1 MFEKNLFGLEKNGD
15 IKVWSIQ
22 VYMADHVDHT
32 NSQPL
37 ISIRHGKEGGKL
49 TTKDEWV
56 FVGKQGRT
64 PYEQAVSQAEGRIK
78 KQMDKNY
85 RETKEELT
93 EVPLLPMLASDYN
106 KVGHRIEFPCYGSV
120 KYDGVRCIASK
131 HAGQVF
137 LISRTGQPYSV
148 PHLEEALAE
157 FMHDGELFDGEIYLH
172 GQVLQDITSA
182 TKRTDTQK
190 EIDKVT
196 RDIAKRGHE
205 YRRPSKDGIVNPT
218 LAEELENAELI
229 HRIRPQLQFFIFD
242 IPMDGVFADRLRA
255 MDVIHDERKD
265 KLGQFLEMTDY
276 DIVTG
281 DDNLRAIQ
289 HPRAISW
296 GFEGYMLRN
305 KKGVY
310 ESGKRSGDL
319 QKFKTFMDSEF
330 LILDIVEDKQGNAV
344 FVLKNDINDLTF
356 QCVMGDMGERKVF
369 LLQKG
374 TLKGKFLNVKF
385 QTRYKGSLLPQF
397 GVGQYIREGYLV
409 EGTFIPYD

>member
-15 IKVWSIQ
+15 IKVWSIT
-22 VYMADHVDHT
+22 VTSNAHIDGSST
-32 NSQPL
+32 
-37 ISIRHGKEGGKL
+37 IAIFHGKEHGKL
-49 TTKDEWV
+49 TMKSEIV
-56 FVGKQGRT
+56 KIGKQGRT

-106 KVGHRIEFPCYGSV
+106 KVGSRIKFPCYGSV
-120 KYDGVRCIASK
+120 KYDGVRCLATK
-131 HAGQVF
+131 HCGEVT
-137 LISRTGQPYSV
+137 LVSRTGQPYDV
-148 PHLEEALAE
+148 PHLEQALNE
-157 FMHDGELFDGEIYLH
+157 FMYDGEIFDGEVYLH

-190 EIDKVT
+190 EIDKVK
-196 RDIAKRGHE
+196 RDIAKRGPE
-205 YRRPSKDGIVNPT
+205 YRRPSKDSVVNPT

-229 HRIRPQLQFFIFD
+229 HRIRPQLQFYIFD
-242 IPMDGVFADRLRA
+242 IPMDGDFETRLRA
-255 MDVIHDERKD
+255 MDEVHANRKNL
-265 KLGQFLEMTDY
+265 LGEFLEMTDY

-281 DDNLRAIQ
+281 DDNLRSIH

-319 QKFKTFMDSEF
+319 HKFKTFMDAEF
-330 LILDIVEDKQGNAV
+330 LILDIIEDKQGNAV
-344 FVLKNDINDLTF
+344 FVLKNDLNDLTF

>member
-1 MFEKNLFGLEKNGD
+1 M
-15 IKVWSIQ
+15 
-22 VYMADHVDHT
+22 
-32 NSQPL
+32 
-37 ISIRHGKEGGKL
+37 
-49 TTKDEWV
+49 
-56 FVGKQGRT
+56 
-64 PYEQAVSQAEGRIK
+64 
-78 KQMDKNY
+78 
-85 RETKEELT
+85 
-93 EVPLLPMLASDYN
+93 
-106 KVGHRIEFPCYGSV
+106 
-120 KYDGVRCIASK
+120 
-131 HAGQVF
+131 
-137 LISRTGQPYSV
+137 SRTGQPYSV
-148 PHLEEALAE
+148 PHLEEALNE
-157 FMHDGELFDGEIYLH
+157 FMMDGELFDGEIYLH

-190 EIDKVT
+190 EIDKVK
-196 RDIAKRGHE
+196 RDIAKRGPE
-205 YRRPSKDGIVNPT
+205 YRRPSKDKQIESPT

-229 HRIRPQLQFFIFD
+229 HRIRPQLQFYIFD
-242 IPMDGVFADRLRA
+242 IPMDGDFETRLRA
-255 MDVIHDERKD
+255 MDEVHADRKD

-276 DIVTG
+276 DLVNG
-281 DDNLRAIQ
+281 DDSLRSTH
-289 HPRAISW
+289 HPRAIGW

-319 QKFKTFMDSEF
+319 HKFKTFMDAEF
-330 LILDIVEDKQGNAV
+330 LILDIIEDKQGNAV

-385 QTRYKGSLLPQF
+385 QTRYKGTLLPQF